1 MASRDNYKKGIKK
14 LKLLVFNSKS
24 DVANFRSKIEDAFYS
39 PFLPNH
45 VECTEKN
52 YGAIKCDVLSP
63 EIYSSRR
70 VVFYVHGGCFV
81 GGSRRSYREFCSLL
95 ANKVYSRVVVP
106 EYRLAPTHAFPCA
119 NEDIQAAFRAL
130 FTEEQIARALEQN
143 SSKQNTDSSDGEQ
156 LFPER
161 YRKCIKKVVLFSPWL
176 NISKTSFA
184 RSVKKSEDDVMTQDC
199 LLASAL
205 SYTYESNL
213 ENPMVSP
220 FFASDESLKGFP
232 SVYIQMGSKEL
243 LLKDAYA
250 FKERLTSLG
259 NDCTIAEYEKLPHLF
274 QLDDEHFFEAHDAI
288 LDFAKQI
295 SNSAFQDEKKE
306 LRFEN
311 KPRLEQSI

>member
-1 MASRDNYKKGIKK
+1 M
-14 LKLLVFNSKS
+14 
-24 DVANFRSKIEDAFYS
+24 
-39 PFLPNH
+39 
-45 VECTEKN
+45 
-52 YGAIKCDVLSP
+52 
-63 EIYSSRR
+63 
-70 VVFYVHGGCFV
+70 
-81 GGSRRSYREFCSLL
+81 
-95 ANKVYSRVVVP
+95 
-106 EYRLAPTHAFPCA
+106 
-119 NEDIQAAFRAL
+119 
-130 FTEEQIARALEQN
+130 
-143 SSKQNTDSSDGEQ
+143 
-156 LFPER
+156 
-161 YRKCIKKVVLFSPWL
+161 LFSPWL

-199 LLASAL
+199 LSASAL

-259 NDCTIAEYEKLPHLF
+259 NDCTLAEYEKLPHLF

>member
-1 MASRDNYKKGIKK
+1 MIFGCKKSSDNYKKGIKK

-119 NEDIQAAFRAL
+119 NEDIQAAF
-130 FTEEQIARALEQN
+130 
-143 SSKQNTDSSDGEQ
+143 KDGI
-156 LFPER
+156 L
-161 YRKCIKKVVLFSPWL
+161 KVAIKKP
-176 NISKTSFA
+176 
-184 RSVKKSEDDVMTQDC
+184 E
-199 LLASAL
+199 
-205 SYTYESNL
+205 
-213 ENPMVSP
+213 
-220 FFASDESLKGFP
+220 
-232 SVYIQMGSKEL
+232 
-243 LLKDAYA
+243 
-250 FKERLTSLG
+250 
-259 NDCTIAEYEKLPHLF
+259 
-274 QLDDEHFFEAHDAI
+274 
-288 LDFAKQI
+288 AKQI
-295 SNSAFQDEKKE
+295 EDQKK
-306 LRFEN
+306 LI
-311 KPRLEQSI
+311 PIL

>member
-1 MASRDNYKKGIKK
+1 M
-14 LKLLVFNSKS
+14 
-24 DVANFRSKIEDAFYS
+24 ANFRSKIEDAFYS

-45 VECTEKN
+45 VECTEKK

-143 SSKQNTDSSDGEQ
+143 SSKQNTDSSDGEK
-156 LFPER
+156 LFPEIIIAADGAGSAIALSLILNLRER
-161 YRKCIKKVVLFSPWL
+161 YRQCIKKVVLFSPWL
-176 NISKTSFA
+176 NLSKTSFA